1 MDRDAKIKDL
11 TINEF
16 TQLITKTVYN
26 AMDMYIQ
33 DNGVSPKQKKQIEEM
48 RKKQFIEYA
57 LTYYVVN
64 LCEMFAQKYEEYPNS
79 PRNIRLRDFQ
89 NDLESYLK
97 SCGFRTENTKNG
109 LVINGIQINIQILT
123 RIIQEKYGNDAIVR
137 RSKDTGQPLITYIDR
152 KVLLNALRAK
162 RKTEKEILEREMVE
176 KVEAQKES
184 HPNPTQAQN

>member
-1 MDRDAKIKDL
+1 MK
-11 TINEF
+11 
-16 TQLITKTVYN
+16 
-26 AMDMYIQ
+26 
-33 DNGVSPKQKKQIEEM
+33 EM

-89 NDLESYLK
+89 NDLELYLK
-97 SCGFRTENTKNG
+97 DSGLNTKNIKNG
-109 LVINGIQINIQILT
+109 LVIDGNRINIQILT
-123 RIIQEKYGNDAIVR
+123 GIIQEKYGNDAIVR
-137 RSKDTGQPLITYIDR
+137 RSKDKGQPLITYIDR